1 MLNSTLSHYAD
12 GRNCTKCNAILYH
25 KCGKE
30 FVSNELLCRRCI
42 VQFSEKY
49 HSISM
54 NLRKLKRRLREDR
67 LKRRNEVHLE
77 PEVWEIIKREIE
89 GPLSLFLKTG
99 Q

>member
-1 MLNSTLSHYAD
+1 
-12 GRNCTKCNAILYH
+12 
-25 KCGKE
+25 
-30 FVSNELLCRRCI
+30 
-42 VQFSEKY
+42 
-49 HSISM
+49 M
-54 NLRKLKRRLREDR
+54 NLRNLKRRLREDW